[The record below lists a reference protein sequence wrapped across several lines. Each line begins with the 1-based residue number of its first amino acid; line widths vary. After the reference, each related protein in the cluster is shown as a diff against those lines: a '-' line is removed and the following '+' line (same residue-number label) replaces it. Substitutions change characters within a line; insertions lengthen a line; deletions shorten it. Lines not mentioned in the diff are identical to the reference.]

1 MNIFKYR
8 TSPQDE
14 WMTFPVIK
22 GEKGDTGPQGINGPR
37 GKQGEQGPEGVP
49 GPPGHTPIK
58 GIDYFTEED
67 INEVLAE
74 YQTEA
79 QVKALIA
86 AAFSEIATAEGGS
99 Y

>member
-22 GEKGDTGPQGINGPR
+22 GD
-37 GKQGEQGPEGVP
+37 P
-49 GPPGHTPIK
+49 GYTPIK

-67 INEVLAE
+67 INEALAE